1 VMQTGLTVGVGTMTG
16 QTRTGTSRA
25 DARATRSPVSHGT
38 KVRRGQ
44 LNAVQRGCYGTGPAP
59 FGYRRTTDGKRTLEV
74 DEKEAAIVRRIFQ
87 EYLRT
92 RSTGKV
98 VNILNLEE
106 IPTRKGKK
114 WSRQAISIILTNRT
128 YRGRVR
134 YGDLDI
140 HGQHE
145 PIIEASLFYKAN
157 ALKRRRSR
165 ARKRTEA
172 AEAAKR

>member
-1 VMQTGLTVGVGTMTG
+1 MTV
-16 QTRTGTSRA
+16 QTRTDSGKVET
-25 DARATRSPVSHGT
+25 RATRSPVSHGT

-59 FGYRRTTDGKRTLEV
+59 FGYKRTKDGKRSLEV
-74 DEKEAAIVRRIFQ
+74 DQREADIVRRIFQ

-98 VNILNLEE
+98 VNILNSEQ
-106 IPTRKGKK
+106 IKTRKGKQ
-114 WSRQAISIILTNRT
+114 WSRQAIAIIITNRT

-172 AEAAKR
+172 TEATKR

>member
-1 VMQTGLTVGVGTMTG
+1 MTV
-16 QTRTGTSRA
+16 QTRTDSRKA

-59 FGYRRTTDGKRTLEV
+59 FGYKRTKDGKRSLEV
-74 DEKEAAIVRRIFQ
+74 DEREAEIVKRIFQ

-98 VNILNLEE
+98 VNILNSEQ
-106 IPTRKGKK
+106 IKTRKGKQ
-114 WSRQAISIILTNRT
+114 WSRQAIAIILTNRT

-172 AEAAKR
+172 TEATKI

>member
-1 VMQTGLTVGVGTMTG
+1 MGG
-16 QTRTGTSRA
+16 QTDTAISEA
-25 DARATRSPVSHGT
+25 AEKMARKAASHGA
-38 KVRRGQ
+38 KVKRGQ

-59 FGYRRTTDGKRTLEV
+59 FGYRRTKDGKRSLDVNE
-74 DEKEAAIVRRIFQ
+74 EEAETVKRIFR

-92 RSTGKV
+92 KSTGRV
-98 VNILNLEE
+98 VRILNSEG
-106 IPTRKGKK
+106 IPTRKGKR

-140 HGQHE
+140 RGQHE
-145 PIIEASLFYKAN
+145 PIIDASVFYKAS

-165 ARKRTEA
+165 ARKRVEA
-172 AEAAKR
+172 K

>member
-1 VMQTGLTVGVGTMTG
+1 MTG
-16 QTRTGTSRA
+16 QTGTGSLKA
-25 DARATRSPVSHGT
+25 GARATRSPVSHGT

-59 FGYRRTTDGKRTLEV
+59 FGYKRTKDGKRSLEV
-74 DEKEAAIVRRIFQ
+74 DAKEAAIVKRIFQ

-98 VNILNLEE
+98 VNILNSEQ
-106 IPTRKGKK
+106 IKTRKGKQ
-114 WSRQAISIILTNRT
+114 WSRQAIAIILTNRT

-134 YGDLDI
+134 YGNLDI

-165 ARKRTEA
+165 GRKRTEA
-172 AEAAKR
+172 AEATKS

>member
-1 VMQTGLTVGVGTMTG
+1 MMSGETRVGGSDAGV
-16 QTRTGTSRA
+16 RTKRA
-25 DARATRSPVSHGT
+25 SVSHGT
-38 KVRRGQ
+38 KVKRGQ

-59 FGYRRTTDGKRTLEV
+59 FGYRRSTDGKRTLVV
-74 DEKEAAIVRRIFQ
+74 DEKEAAVVRRIFR
-87 EYLRT
+87 EYLKT
-92 RSTGKV
+92 KSTGKV
-98 VNILNLEE
+98 VSTLNAEG
-106 IPTRKGKK
+106 IRTRKGKR

-157 ALKRRRSR
+157 ALKRKRSR
-165 ARKRTEA
+165 SRRNVKRT
-172 AEAAKR
+172 

>member
-1 VMQTGLTVGVGTMTG
+1 MTG
-16 QTRTGTSRA
+16 QTKRYSSTASA
-25 DARATRSPVSHGT
+25 SATRSPVSHGT

-59 FGYRRTTDGKRTLEV
+59 FGYQRSKDGKRTLEV
-74 DEKEAAIVRRIFQ
+74 NEKEAEIVRRIFQ
-87 EYLRT
+87 EYLKT

-98 VNILNLEE
+98 VNILNSEQ
-106 IPTRKGKK
+106 IRTRKGKR
-114 WSRQAISIILTNRT
+114 WSRQAIAIILTNRT

-172 AEAAKR
+172 TEATKR

>member
-1 VMQTGLTVGVGTMTG
+1 MTG
-16 QTRTGTSRA
+16 QTRIAGSDAGAGTKRA
-25 DARATRSPVSHGT
+25 PVSHGT
-38 KVRRGQ
+38 KVKRGQ

-59 FGYRRTTDGKRTLEV
+59 FGYRRTTDGKRTLLV
-74 DEKEAAIVRRIFQ
+74 DEKEAAIVRRVFR
-87 EYLRT
+87 EYLET

-98 VNILNLEE
+98 VNILNSEGVR
-106 IPTRKGKK
+106 TRKGKR

-165 ARKRTEA
+165 ARKGGKGT
-172 AEAAKR
+172 

>member
-1 VMQTGLTVGVGTMTG
+1 MTV
-16 QTRTGTSRA
+16 QTRTDSRKA

-59 FGYRRTTDGKRTLEV
+59 FGYKRTKDGKRSLEV
-74 DEKEAAIVRRIFQ
+74 DEREAEIVKRIFQ

-98 VNILNLEE
+98 VNILNSEQ
-106 IPTRKGKK
+106 IKTRKGKQ
-114 WSRQAISIILTNRT
+114 WSRQAIAIILTNRT

-145 PIIEASLFYKAN
+145 PIIEASLFYKAK

-172 AEAAKR
+172 TEATKI

>member
-1 VMQTGLTVGVGTMTG
+1 MKV
-16 QTRTGTSRA
+16 
-25 DARATRSPVSHGT
+25 PVSHGT
-38 KVRRGQ
+38 KVKRGQ

-59 FGYRRTTDGKRTLEV
+59 FGYQRSEDGKRTLLV
-74 DEKEAAIVRRIFQ
+74 DENEAAIVRRIFQ
-87 EYLRT
+87 EYLKSK
-92 RSTGKV
+92 STGKV
-98 VNILNLEE
+98 VNMLNSEGVQ
-106 IPTRKGKK
+106 TRKGKL

-165 ARKRTEA
+165 ARKSVKAT
-172 AEAAKR
+172 